1 VTAPVSIEPI
11 TAADFATIASL
22 ADRIWHQHYASIVSI
37 AQIDYML
44 AGRYTPE
51 SLAAY
56 VGDAR
61 DRWMCVVRDGGESIG
76 YLSYRLVEP
85 DAMKLEQ
92 LYLLAERRGGGIG
105 GRMLDHVEAHARALG
120 RTRIELTVNKRNTG
134 SIAVYE
140 RRGFVVRE
148 AATFDIGGGFVM
160 DDYVMEK
167 ALA

>member
-1 VTAPVSIEPI
+1 VTSIDPI
-11 TAADFATIASL
+11 TADDFGTIAQL
-22 ADRIWHQHYASIVSI
+22 AERIWHQHYAPIISV

-51 SLAAY
+51 DLGAY
-56 VGDAR
+56 VGGSR
-61 DRWMCVVRDGGESIG
+61 DRWMCVVRDDAVPIG
-76 YLSYRLVEP
+76 YLSYALLEQ

-105 GRMLDHVEAHARALG
+105 GRMIDHVEAHARALG
-120 RTRIELTVNKRNTG
+120 RTRLELTVNKRNTG
-134 SIAVYE
+134 SIAVYQ

-148 AATFDIGGGFVM
+148 AVVFDIGGGFVM